1 MIIRNKNSSPE
12 TLEFMRVDCILRN
25 SKIMSTHVDS
35 IKFPDYLLQ
44 LQAPMST
51 QMENKQSLQEVANLM
66 TQHRKVDVSRH
77 PKPNPLLKPKQHL
90 TGQNALPIPDLTVD
104 NSKHP
109 EHNLLSKT
117 DQHDTVKNAP
127 PISYFMVSFRIC
139 IV

>member
-1 MIIRNKNSSPE
+1 
-12 TLEFMRVDCILRN
+12 
-25 SKIMSTHVDS
+25 MSTHVDS

-51 QMENKQSLQEVANLM
+51 QMASVGHFTENKRSLQEVTNRMA
-66 TQHRKVDVSRH
+66 QHREVDDFSH
-77 PKPNPLLKPKQHL
+77 PKPNPPLKPKQHL
-90 TGQNALPIPDLTVD
+90 TGNNALPIPDFTVD
-104 NSKHP
+104 NTKHP
-109 EHNLLSKT
+109 EHNPLSKT